1 MLVTLN
7 EVLSRAKQEG
17 YGVGL
22 FNTVDLEMAKG
33 VLAAAEKLR
42 SPVIIGTAEV
52 LLPAAS
58 LQDLADILIPL
69 AKRSTVP
76 VVVHFDHGLTPSL
89 VEEAIR
95 LGFSSVMYDCSMMP
109 YQENMRAVREM
120 TAYAHAHGVTV
131 EAELG
136 HVGNADAE
144 PQQMLY
150 TDPEQAAEFQ
160 AQTKVDALAVA
171 VGTLHGAYRV
181 APQLQFSLIRE
192 LAKCVN
198 APLVLHGGSGLSSD
212 DFRRAI
218 QEGIAKINIFT
229 DINQAQARAAA
240 EAYRPGVGMTDLM
253 PAMRDAVQS
262 AAEEKMRIFGSVGKA

>member
-1 MLVTLN
+1 MLATLN
-7 EVLSRAKQEG
+7 DVLPQAKREG

-33 VLAAAEKLR
+33 VLAAAENLR

-58 LQDLADILIPL
+58 LQELADILIPL
-69 AKRSTVP
+69 AKRSSVP

-95 LGFSSVMYDCSMMP
+95 LGFSSVMYDCSMQP
-109 YQENMRAVREM
+109 YQENLRAVRDM
-120 TAYAHAHGVTV
+120 TAYAHARGVSV

-136 HVGNADAE
+136 HVGNADSQ

-150 TDPEQAAEFQ
+150 TDPAQAAEFQ
-160 AQTKVDALAVA
+160 AQTQVDALAVA

-192 LAKCVN
+192 LAQCVK
-198 APLVLHGGSGLSSD
+198 APLVLHGGSGLSST
-212 DFRRAI
+212 DFQRAI
-218 QEGIAKINIFT
+218 RAGIAKINIFT
-229 DINQAQARAAA
+229 DINRAQARAAA
-240 EAYRPGVGMTDLM
+240 EEYCSGMGMTDLM
-253 PAMRDAVQS
+253 PVMQQAVQA
-262 AAEEKMRIFGSVGKA
+262 AAEEKMRIFGSAGKA

>member
-109 YQENMRAVREM
+109 YQENMWAVREM

-229 DINQAQARAAA
+229 DINQAQARAAS

-253 PAMRDAVQS
+253 PVMRDAVQS

>member
-7 EVLSRAKQEG
+7 EVLFRAKQEG

-95 LGFSSVMYDCSMMP
+95 LGFSSVMYDCSMKP
-109 YQENMRAVREM
+109 YEENLQAVREM
-120 TAYAHAHGVTV
+120 TTYAHAHGVTV

-150 TDPEQAAEFQ
+150 TDPKQAAEFQ
-160 AQTKVDALAVA
+160 AQTDVDALAVA

-192 LAKCVN
+192 LAQSVN
-198 APLVLHGGSGLSSD
+198 APLVLHGGSGLSTE
-212 DFRRAI
+212 DFQHAI
-218 QEGIAKINIFT
+218 REGIAKINIFT
-229 DINQAQARAAA
+229 DINQAQAKAAA
-240 EAYRPGVGMTDLM
+240 EAYRSGMGMTDLM
-253 PAMRDAVQS
+253 PVMRDAVQRVV
-262 AAEEKMRIFGSVGKA
+262 EEKIKIFGSVGKA

>member
-109 YQENMRAVREM
+109 YQENMQAVREM

-253 PAMRDAVQS
+253 PVMRDAVQS

>member
-7 EVLSRAKQEG
+7 EVLSRAKHEG

-109 YQENMRAVREM
+109 YQENMQAV
-120 TAYAHAHGVTV
+120 
-131 EAELG
+131 
-136 HVGNADAE
+136 
-144 PQQMLY
+144 
-150 TDPEQAAEFQ
+150 AAE
-160 AQTKVDALAVA
+160 
-171 VGTLHGAYRV
+171 
-181 APQLQFSLIRE
+181 
-192 LAKCVN
+192 
-198 APLVLHGGSGLSSD
+198 
-212 DFRRAI
+212 
-218 QEGIAKINIFT
+218 NISF
-229 DINQAQARAAA
+229 NPFAAS
-240 EAYRPGVGMTDLM
+240 PSIS
-253 PAMRDAVQS
+253 PA
-262 AAEEKMRIFGSVGKA
+262 

>member
-7 EVLSRAKQEG
+7 DVLPRARREG

-33 VLAAAEKLR
+33 VLAAAERLR

-52 LLPAAS
+52 LLPVAS
-58 LQDLADILIPL
+58 LQELADILIPL
-69 AKRSTVP
+69 AKRSSVP
-76 VVVHFDHGLTPSL
+76 VVVHFDHGLTSSL

-95 LGFSSVMYDCSMMP
+95 LGFSSVMYDCSMKP
-109 YQENMRAVREM
+109 YQENIQAVREM
-120 TAYAHAHGVTV
+120 TAYAHARGVSV

-150 TDPEQAAEFQ
+150 TDPLQAAEFQ
-160 AQTKVDALAVA
+160 AQTQVDALAVA

-181 APQLQFSLIRE
+181 APQLQFALIRE
-192 LAKCVN
+192 LAQRVN
-198 APLVLHGGSGLSSD
+198 APLVLHGGSGLRD
-212 DFRRAI
+212 TDFQRAI
-218 QEGIAKINIFT
+218 REGIAKINIFT
-229 DINQAQARAAA
+229 DINRAQAKAAA
-240 EAYRPGVGMTDLM
+240 EGYRSGMGITDLM
-253 PAMRDAVQS
+253 PIMQHAVQM
-262 AAEEKMRIFGSVGKA
+262 AAEEKMQIFGSVGKA

>member
-109 YQENMRAVREM
+109 YQENMRAVCEM

-253 PAMRDAVQS
+253 PVMRDAVQS